1 MNTSGVYGMG
11 VNPYAY
17 TNNSKKKTEA
27 GNFTDEVQKAEESR
41 STQTKSNSSTWAGDM
56 VVPHPPTYSGFTYD
70 SSISNKSKEEM
81 TTDEYKQWFM
91 NEMSKI
97 PVSSWF
103 NSSFS
108 SGSLVIKEEAFERMK
123 NDPEY
128 EKYVLN
134 RIRSMY
140 SVSSLPVGSNNVC
153 YEVIGA
159 SPEEC
164 YGYAG
169 PVGGSGSN
177 ISGNEKSWWE
187 KRHEKMEELLE
198 EQEKAALKKAQ
209 ARKALAQEN
218 YLKSQLES
226 QQRLHSFLME
236 SAKNGQNTL
245 DMSAFQSVGAGAL
258 AATAYEDTISTFSKS
273 VMGSQKI

>member
-1 MNTSGVYGMG
+1 
-11 VNPYAY
+11 
-17 TNNSKKKTEA
+17 
-27 GNFTDEVQKAEESR
+27 
-41 STQTKSNSSTWAGDM
+41 
-56 VVPHPPTYSGFTYD
+56 
-70 SSISNKSKEEM
+70 M

-123 NDPEY
+123 NDSEY

-140 SVSSLPVGSNNVC
+140 SVSSLPVGSNNVY

-169 PVGGSGSN
+169 PVGGNGSN

-187 KRHEKMEELLE
+187 KRHEKMEKLLK
-198 EQEKAALKKAQ
+198 EQEKEAVKKAQ
-209 ARKALAQEN
+209 ARRAAAQEN

-226 QQRLHSFLME
+226 QQRLQSFLME
-236 SAKNGQNTL
+236 SVKNGQYTL
-245 DMSAFQSVGAGAL
+245 DMSVFRSTSASAL
-258 AATAYEDTISTFSKS
+258 AATAYEDTISTFSKN
-273 VMGSQKI
+273 VI